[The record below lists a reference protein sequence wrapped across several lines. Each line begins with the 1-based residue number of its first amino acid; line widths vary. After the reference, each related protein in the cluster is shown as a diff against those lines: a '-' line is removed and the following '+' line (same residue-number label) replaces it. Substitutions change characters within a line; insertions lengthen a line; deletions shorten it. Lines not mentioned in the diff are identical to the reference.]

1 MNASLQMRLG
11 RFREVKSLAPSLQ
24 PVMVELELTLV
35 LETPKPRLFL
45 SYPEVQIHQV
55 QNWNHGSSPWLL
67 VHIFPK
73 IRPELILGE

>member
-1 MNASLQMRLG
+1 MNASLQMRFG
-11 RFREVKSLAPSLQ
+11 RFRKVKSLAPGLQ

-35 LETPKPRLFL
+35 MQTPKPLFL
-45 SYPEVQIHQV
+45 LDPEVQIHQV
-55 QNWNHGSSPWLL
+55 QNWNRGSSPWLL